1 MIKLSKITEGWG
13 KNLPSSI
20 EGSHNEKS
28 RVLTQTDTN
37 KLTENI
43 TEKYTAP
50 KKYKEI
56 TKVKKI

>member
-1 MIKLSKITEGWG
+1 MV
-13 KNLPSSI
+13 
-20 EGSHNEKS
+20 KS

-43 TEKYTAP
+43 SEKYTAP

-56 TKVKKI
+56 TKVKKYK

>member
-1 MIKLSKITEGWG
+1 MK
-13 KNLPSSI
+13 
-20 EGSHNEKS
+20 KS
-28 RVLTQTDTN
+28 RVLTQTDAN

-43 TEKYTAP
+43 SEKYTAP